1 MFARIRSIYPALS
14 STLAYSWAPLTVAL
28 TAIAVLS
35 IWNQAPGR

>member
-1 MFARIRSIYPALS
+1 MLVRLRSIYPALA

-35 IWNQAPGR
+35 ILNQAPGR